1 MGFAVYWTNIFPVS
15 QAVWDTFVHRALKL
29 VKRRR
34 TGKIDLEL
42 QNYGREKKTQNVL
55 TFEGAPEDMRGES
68 FMVSKEISEHA
79 HSDMGFCKTNRHPYT
94 TDVFICLILMYD
106 LGMLRSFS
114 ADDMDEQYPEAL
126 EYVKSHYALKNS
138 YEKLKRMGIYENNEG
153 NPIKTASP
161 PKQKPR
167 KQRKVT
173 SKRKSAK
180 RVTRKH

>member
-1 MGFAVYWTNIFPVS
+1 M
-15 QAVWDTFVHRALKL
+15 
-29 VKRRR
+29 
-34 TGKIDLEL
+34 
-42 QNYGREKKTQNVL
+42 
-55 TFEGAPEDMRGES
+55 FEGAPEEARSET
-68 FMVSKEISEHA
+68 FMVGKEISEYA
-79 HSDMGFCKTNRHPYT
+79 HSNRGFCKTNRYPYT

-106 LGMLRSFS
+106 LGMLERFS
-114 ADDMDEQYPEAL
+114 ADDMNEQYPEAL

-138 YEKLKRMGIYENNEG
+138 YEKLKRMGEYEDEDG

-180 RVTRKH
+180 RLTRKH